1 MNSLTDTESGYQLE
15 VWTTEPGMQ
24 VYMAN
29 WWDGEFPHIVH
40 NAVALECQ
48 HYPDSPN
55 QPSFPSTILNPDE
68 TYHQTTIFK
77 LKLMNWVLYIW
88 KQTIL
93 LQNII
98 NMQQQF
104 TFSTISFSS
113 SYLPLLH
120 SLVVDP

>member
-29 WWDGEFPHIVH
+29 WLDGEFPHVVH

-68 TYHQTTIFK
+68 TYHQTTILK
-77 LKLMNWVLYIW
+77 LKLMN
-88 KQTIL
+88 
-93 LQNII
+93 
-98 NMQQQF
+98 
-104 TFSTISFSS
+104 
-113 SYLPLLH
+113 
-120 SLVVDP
+120 